1 MISGHVVEELVG
13 AGWICDDV
21 KTVLRDGQATK
32 QELWRRGKVVEIRHL
47 GRVLKVLSGE
57 DDCLQSLFVNFEEAG
72 SLGDDP
78 FVVIREHSRL
88 RVYSSKGEEYL
99 VHLPIPVKKIWKSAF
114 GLVLEAAHQP
124 EQLTLKEDDEE
135 TPMPNLLALHHPLDD
150 FSRAVTKKSPKSPL
164 VEWKNKQ
171 YQIIMVSED
180 PSLVVS
186 YDKGSHLH
194 TVWRLRKCT
203 EDDLDAYPDVIGT
216 PMMRHCSKKTSFNR
230 LTPLF
235 DTSKMTPN
243 VSRNIQR
250 SARPTPNVSSTNISF
265 DNIKSGRATP
275 NVSSTNISINP
286 RSGKPTP
293 NNSFAK
299 LCRSSAAPGGASRSR
314 SRLFMSSLMFDGL
327 EESRNPEE
335 PLPPDISLCLEHLW
349 TEPLSAK
356 QSEDIASKVFL
367 CHDFIGQAYLCF
379 LVGSTLDIVKWEEDN
394 ISGTCFGLVKTITEV
409 EDASACEKMMIVLD
423 KFRKLN
429 LYTGAHKICGV
440 HFQYSPTAQVA
451 HIADDI
457 ATLHLDSKATLTG
470 MPMTSSRPSS
480 ALDPK
485 FFNDSSLMYLSPVSS
500 GGNVSRERLSPTTAT
515 SSSPTKP
522 TQAVIKAVHTVVKGT
537 ALLEYDNGVY
547 VRLALPKVHTSSLI
561 GRCLQT
567 LEHAIPSKE
576 ACQLLFSEW
585 YCIRNSPG
593 PSSISNAQEWIM
605 FAKCLMQ
612 LLGYHTD
619 LINFSMSDFSVGTEA
634 SMTSPAAPTTSKRMR
649 HSDDGCDGD
658 WQKLLSSQR
667 HHESGKQLSF
677 VLGLE
682 DIVPDAS
689 DDRNNTNTKCPV
701 NSQIN
706 TKAPLFV
713 YFCQI
718 LEALHLLYE
727 DSKLNKF
734 RWKGCSLLASLLSRL
749 SADLRREEYVHHYW
763 KDFPSVCHMDGSYAR
778 TNQFDETAFKLIAQP
793 KQQPQPFNVFKTLL
807 KIIKFRRLDDPV
819 RIIPRVTNR
828 TRDILVTFA
837 VSVSQGENVN
847 LHRLFTVGDNSLEE
861 KMTTAPII
869 EPNLTLS
876 NAGHIVD
883 YLVEHGYSSWT
894 VSSIPIG
901 FTIPILSSLFH
912 CRLSPPPLTWQ
923 ARAYDLIG
931 RPELRSDNAALYA
944 LSGKSVNKFNP
955 KNLLTA
961 PSGSGGGDGIGTDP
975 LEDGLEDVENEF
987 TDLRWPTD
995 RRVAEVRKFLQSSRP
1010 VIIGVQQ
1017 RPEVSDHDFVEEQE
1031 RSLQSLCIRTMALPV
1046 GRGAMGYQTATP
1058 LPTEP
1063 VSIPRLCLSGKAP
1076 ARGTT
1081 IEMDHI
1087 EVVPHMDRWPSF
1099 HNGVAAGLRIPFV
1112 VQSDKIGKPS
1122 MSCSSHVDSNWIT
1135 FNKPKD
1141 YQPNHHPN
1149 DIVEHGGFLMAL
1161 GLNGH
1166 LAKLGKL
1173 ESFDYLIRGNEM
1185 ISIGLLLGL
1194 SAAKRGSMD
1203 LLVTKKISTQLE
1215 ALLPSTATE
1224 LPLSHTTQVAGLIGL
1239 GLLYQGTGHRHMAE
1253 VCLNEL
1259 GRPPGPEMENC
1270 TDRESY
1276 SLAAGLA
1283 LGMITLGQG
1292 ETLTHGALCDL
1303 GLPESLYYHMVGGPR
1318 PDSFSS
1324 K

>member
-1 MISGHVVEELVG
+1 M
-13 AGWICDDV
+13 
-21 KTVLRDGQATK
+21 
-32 QELWRRGKVVEIRHL
+32 
-47 GRVLKVLSGE
+47 
-57 DDCLQSLFVNFEEAG
+57 
-72 SLGDDP
+72 
-78 FVVIREHSRL
+78 
-88 RVYSSKGEEYL
+88 
-99 VHLPIPVKKIWKSAF
+99 PV
-114 GLVLEAAHQP
+114 
-124 EQLTLKEDDEE
+124 
-135 TPMPNLLALHHPLDD
+135 
-150 FSRAVTKKSPKSPL
+150 
-164 VEWKNKQ
+164 
-171 YQIIMVSED
+171 
-180 PSLVVS
+180 
-186 YDKGSHLH
+186 
-194 TVWRLRKCT
+194 
-203 EDDLDAYPDVIGT
+203 
-216 PMMRHCSKKTSFNR
+216 
-230 LTPLF
+230 
-235 DTSKMTPN
+235 
-243 VSRNIQR
+243 
-250 SARPTPNVSSTNISF
+250 
-265 DNIKSGRATP
+265 
-275 NVSSTNISINP
+275 
-286 RSGKPTP
+286 
-293 NNSFAK
+293 
-299 LCRSSAAPGGASRSR
+299 
-314 SRLFMSSLMFDGL
+314 
-327 EESRNPEE
+327 
-335 PLPPDISLCLEHLW
+335 
-349 TEPLSAK
+349 
-356 QSEDIASKVFL
+356 
-367 CHDFIGQAYLCF
+367 
-379 LVGSTLDIVKWEEDN
+379 
-394 ISGTCFGLVKTITEV
+394 
-409 EDASACEKMMIVLD
+409 
-423 KFRKLN
+423 
-429 LYTGAHKICGV
+429 
-440 HFQYSPTAQVA
+440 
-451 HIADDI
+451 
-457 ATLHLDSKATLTG
+457 
-470 MPMTSSRPSS
+470 TSSRPSS

-485 FFNDSSLMYLSPVSS
+485 FFNDSSLVYLSPVS
-500 GGNVSRERLSPTTAT
+500 GGNETRFERLSPLPTAT
-515 SSSPTKP
+515 TSSPTKP
-522 TQAVIKAVHTVVKGT
+522 PQAVIKAVHAVVKGT

-547 VRLALPKVHTSSLI
+547 VRLALPKLHTSTLI
-561 GRCLQT
+561 GRCLQA

-593 PSSISNAQEWIM
+593 PSSISNAQEWNM

-619 LINFSMSDFSVGTEA
+619 LINFSMSDFSVGAE
-634 SMTSPAAPTTSKRMR
+634 MTSPAAPTTSKRMR
-649 HSDDGCDGD
+649 HSDDACDGD
-658 WQKLLSSQR
+658 WQKLLTSQR

-689 DDRNNTNTKCPV
+689 DDKNNANAKCSV

-706 TKAPLFV
+706 TNAPLFI
-713 YFCQI
+713 YFGQI

-778 TNQFDETAFKLIAQP
+778 TNQFDEMTAFKLITQLKP
-793 KQQPQPFNVFKTLL
+793 PPQPFNVFKTLL
-807 KIIKFRRLDDPV
+807 KIIKCKRLDEPV
-819 RIIPRVTNR
+819 RIIPHVTNR
-828 TRDILVTFA
+828 TRDILVIFA
-837 VSVSQGENVN
+837 LGVSQGENVN
-847 LHRLFTVGDNSLEE
+847 LHRLFTDCDNHEE
-861 KMTTAPII
+861 KTEI
-869 EPNLTLS
+869 EPNPSLS
-876 NAGHIVD
+876 NAGRIVD

-901 FTIPILSSLFH
+901 CTIPILSSLFH
-912 CRLSPPPLTWQ
+912 CRLSPPPLTWH

-931 RPELRSDNAALYA
+931 RPELRSDHAALFA
-944 LSGKSVNKFNP
+944 LSGGKSGGGIKFNP
-955 KNLLTA
+955 KNLLTT
-961 PSGSGGGDGIGTDP
+961 PSGSGIGDGSSGSTDP

-987 TDLRWPTD
+987 TDLRWPAD

-1099 HNGVAAGLRIPFV
+1099 HNGVAAGLRIPFA
-1112 VQSDKIGKPS
+1112 VQSDKV
-1122 MSCSSHVDSNWIT
+1122 CSQVDSNWIT

-1149 DIVEHGGFLMAL
+1149 DLVEHGGFLMAL

-1292 ETLTHGALCDL
+1292 ETLTQGALCDL
-1303 GLPESLYYHMVGGPR
+1303 SLPESLYYHMVGGPR
-1318 PDSFSS
+1318 PDSLSS